1 LILLAGAGLL
11 ARSFL
16 RLMHH
21 YVIQRTNEIG
31 VRMALGARRGSVLAL
46 ILRQGLKLAGAG
58 VAVGIIGAFG
68 FTRLLSSMLYET
80 KSTDPLTFVVTPVI
94 LLGVAALACLI
105 PARRA
110 TRIDPMIA
118 LRQE

>member
-1 LILLAGAGLL
+1 MTSCAAIVVDLRYPRVDLNRPRAIGDGLIEVAFGQPDKTAIAPGFSQSRIEHDGLV
-11 ARSFL
+11 
-16 RLMHH
+16 
-21 YVIQRTNEIG
+21 VI
-31 VRMALGARRGSVLAL
+31 
-46 ILRQGLKLAGAG
+46 
-58 VAVGIIGAFG
+58 G
-68 FTRLLSSMLYET
+68 FTRLLSSLLYET
-80 KSTDPLTFVVTPVI
+80 KSTDPLTFVVAPVI